1 MHKVLDK
8 LTSGGEASRL
18 RWPPP
23 PPPSDHY
30 TTVIPTKLFR
40 VGERNFLLY
49 AQKPVVPRDRH
60 SLTDI
65 KDPFGGQFGRKA
77 HLEGRQAVESV
88 NNESWVVFNLRYV
101 HQIAGV
107 GVAVWFG

>member
-8 LTSGGEASRL
+8 PYNSWEAIKTPLASPTSR
-18 RWPPP
+18 PI
-23 PPPSDHY
+23 DHY
-30 TTVIPTKLFR
+30 YRYSHQIIPGR
-40 VGERNFLLY
+40 ERNFRLY

-65 KDPFGGQFGRKA
+65 KDPFGGRFGRK
-77 HLEGRQAVESV
+77 LTKGRQAVEP
-88 NNESWVVFNLRYV
+88 EWQWWVVFKLTYV

>member
-1 MHKVLDK
+1 MYKILERT
-8 LTSGGEASRL
+8 LQFQGRQSRF
-18 RWPPP
+18 RWARPPP
-23 PPPSDHY
+23 VNHNYRYSRQI
-30 TTVIPTKLFR
+30 IPGRGPNFR
-40 VGERNFLLY
+40 IY

-65 KDPFGGQFGRKA
+65 KDPFGDQFGRKA

-88 NNESWVVFNLRYV
+88 NNEWGVVFKLTYV

-107 GVAVWFG
+107 GVAVWVG